1 MYVFMDVVL
10 VTFAFD
16 CIALA
21 YCDWQIVTIEL
32 SEHEDKVGSQND
44 SKNEV
49 KQFKRKCAA
58 ELNF

>member
-1 MYVFMDVVL
+1 MDVVL